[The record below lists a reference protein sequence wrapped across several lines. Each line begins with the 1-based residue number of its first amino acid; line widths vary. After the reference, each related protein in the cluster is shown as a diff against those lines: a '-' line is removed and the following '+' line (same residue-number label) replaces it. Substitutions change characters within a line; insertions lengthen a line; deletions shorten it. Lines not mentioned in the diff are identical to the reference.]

1 MASTVINGSGPGSN
15 PALRRNQPLNLG
27 TLTAV
32 TQVVAFTVQ
41 IPCASPNGND
51 LLTLVS
57 TGAITTGAVVM
68 EASLDAGTTWFG
80 VPAASQSV
88 GLTTTTLNSDT
99 AVSAAGSFNISGL
112 QGALFRAGVTGT
124 ITSNPSIWA
133 LLG

>member
-1 MASTVINGSGPGSN
+1 MASTVINGPGT
-15 PALRRNQPLNLG
+15 PAIRRSAPVNLG

-32 TQVVAFTVQ
+32 TQVVQFSIMT
-41 IPCASPNGND
+41 PNASPNGND
-51 LLTLVS
+51 LLNIVS
-57 TGAITTGAVVM
+57 TGAITTGVVVL

-80 VPAASQSV
+80 VPSGSQSV
-88 GLTTTTLNSDT
+88 AFTITTLNSDT

-124 ITSNPSIWA
+124 ITVNPSIWA

>member
-1 MASTVINGSGPGSN
+1 MASTVINTPGV
-15 PALRRNQPLNLG
+15 PLIKRNAPTNLG

-32 TQVVAFTVQ
+32 TQVVAFAVSPPHST
-41 IPCASPNGND
+41 PNGND

-57 TGAITTGAVVM
+57 TGAITTGAVVL

-80 VPAASQSV
+80 VPSNSQSV
-88 GLTTTTLNSDT
+88 NLSTTTLNSDP

-124 ITSNPSIWA
+124 ITVNPSIWA